1 MCGIVGY
8 KGNRNG
14 CEIVLNGLKDLEY
27 RGYDSWGI
35 AALNGNV
42 KNQRLLSTQGFRKN
56 TQRIK
61 IVNDIGKVGEVSLE
75 SLGLENSNL
84 AIAHTRWA
92 THGGVNV
99 ANAHPHFAQNEEFAL
114 VQNGIVENF
123 QELRGEL
130 KAKGHRFVTE
140 TDTEVIVRLIEEESK
155 NNFDLKEAARLAF
168 RKLKGRNSFVLI
180 EKENQRIIAARNG
193 SPLMLGIGENEFIL
207 ASDPSPLL
215 KYTKQII
222 FLEDNE
228 MATINDNYRVF
239 DAVNGREINKEIQ
252 IIDWNVEQARKG
264 EHPHFM
270 IKEILEQKHTI
281 KQALVQDPELIKN
294 IALEINTAFGV
305 YTVGC
310 GTAGKVCL
318 AGTYAF
324 SKLAQKHI
332 NFVFGSE
339 FPNFHHFI
347 QSKSLLLV
355 VSQSGETADTLEAMK
370 VVKDKNG
377 KIISLVNVMGST
389 VMRQSDYSLL
399 LNNGPEIAVA
409 STKATTSQL
418 ALMILL
424 AYTCAGRYDEGIEH
438 LNKVSFEVGEMLN
451 DNFLKY
457 LREVAGRLKN
467 SSNMYIIGRGINYAI
482 ALEAAIKIQEVSY
495 IHAEGFAGGELKHG
509 PIALI
514 EHGTPCM
521 ALVANDETKYD
532 ILSNAIE
539 IKSRGGYI
547 IGVSPENNEVFDCWI
562 KVPDAGICSPI
573 VNIIPI
579 QLLAYYLGVLRGN
592 DPDKPRNLAKCVSV
606 K

>member
-8 KGNRNG
+8 KGKRNG
-14 CEIVLNGLKDLEY
+14 CEIVLQGLKDLEY

-35 AALNGNV
+35 AALNGNIQVV
-42 KNQRLLSTQGFRKN
+42 KE
-56 TQRIK
+56 
-61 IVNDIGKVGEVSLE
+61 VGKVGEVSLE
-75 SLGLENSNL
+75 SLGLESSNL

-92 THGGVNV
+92 THGGVNQ

-130 KAKGHRFVTE
+130 KAKGHEFNTE

-155 NNFDLKEAARLAF
+155 GNFDLKEAASLAF
-168 RKLKGRNSFVLI
+168 QKLKGRNSFVLI
-180 EKENQRIIAARNG
+180 EKENKRIIAARNG
-193 SPLMLGIGENEFIL
+193 SPLMLGIGEDEFIL

-215 KYTKQII
+215 KHTKQII
-222 FLEDNE
+222 FLDDNE
-228 MATINDNYRVF
+228 MVIVNDNYKVF
-239 DAVNGREINKEIQ
+239 DVVNGREINKEIQ
-252 IIDWNVEQARKG
+252 TIDWDVEQARKG

-294 IALEINTAFGV
+294 IAQEINTAFGV
-305 YTVGC
+305 YAVGC

-332 NFVFGSE
+332 NFAFGSE

-355 VSQSGETADTLEAMK
+355 VSQSGETADTLEAME
-370 VVKDKNG
+370 VVKEKNG

-424 AYTCAGRYDEGIEH
+424 AYACAGRYDEGMEH
-438 LNKVSFEVGEMLN
+438 LTEVSNEVEGML
-451 DNFLKY
+451 DNGFLACLKE
-457 LREVAGRLKN
+457 LAERLKN
-467 SSNMYIIGRGINYAI
+467 SSNVYIIGRGINYAM
-482 ALEAAIKIQEVSY
+482 ALESAIKLQEVSY

-514 EHGTPCM
+514 ERGTPCI
-521 ALVANDETKYD
+521 ALVANDETKND
-532 ILSNAIE
+532 VLSNTIE

-579 QLLAYYLGVLRGN
+579 QLLAYYLGVSLGN
-592 DPDKPRNLAKCVSV
+592 DPDRPRNLAKSCTV